1 MLAKVQGAKGGSVH
15 PSRSSESER
24 RLIANLRDALG
35 DVIVAALNDLAVV
48 EVMLNPDGKL
58 FIERIGEGIKHAGN
72 MIAHDAE
79 AVIGRVAHALS
90 TEINRERPI
99 ISGELPLGG
108 HRFEGLLPPAAPSP
122 MFTIRKRASI
132 LISLDQYLMDGILT
146 TAQVAVIR
154 EAIAQRL
161 NIVVAGGTGTGKTT
175 LTNAILRELVDVTPE
190 HRLVILEDT
199 AEIQCAAENHVIL
212 HTTDTVD
219 MNRLLKSTMRLRP
232 DRIIVGE
239 VRDGAALTL
248 LKAWNTGHPG
258 GIATVHANNAKAAL
272 TRLEQLVAEVSSQPM
287 PEVIGE
293 AVDLIVSIERTPKGR
308 IVREILRVDGFRG
321 AYQTTPVGNSN
332 SDNQGKLHVA

>member
-1 MLAKVQGAKGGSVH
+1 MH
-15 PSRSSESER
+15 PSRSGESER

-58 FIERIGEGIKHAGN
+58 FVERIGEGIRPAGDMN
-72 MIAHDAE
+72 AHDAE

-108 HRFEGLLPPAAPSP
+108 HRFEGLLPPAAPAP
-122 MFTIRKRASI
+122 MFTIRKRASV
-132 LISLDQYLMDGILT
+132 LISLDRYVEDGILT

-154 EAIAQRL
+154 DAIVQRL
-161 NIVVAGGTGTGKTT
+161 NIVVSGGTGTGKTT
-175 LTNAILRELVDVTPE
+175 LTNAILREFVDVTPE

-199 AEIQCAAENHVIL
+199 AEIQCAAKNYVIL

-308 IVREILRVDGFRG
+308 IVREILRVDGFRNG
-321 AYQTTPVGNSN
+321 TYQITPVGN
-332 SDNQGKLHVA
+332 QL

>member
-1 MLAKVQGAKGGSVH
+1 MH
-15 PSRSSESER
+15 PSRSGESER

-58 FIERIGEGIKHAGN
+58 FIERIGEGIRPAGDMN
-72 MIAHDAE
+72 AHDAE

-108 HRFEGLLPPAAPSP
+108 HRFEGLLPPAAPAP
-122 MFTIRKRASI
+122 MFTIRKRATV
-132 LISLDQYLMDGILT
+132 LISLDRYVEDGILAT
-146 TAQVAVIR
+146 SQVAVIR
-154 EAIAQRL
+154 DAIAQRL
-161 NIVVAGGTGTGKTT
+161 NIVVSGGTGTGKTT
-175 LTNAILRELVDVTPE
+175 LTNAILREFVDVTPE

-199 AEIQCAAENHVIL
+199 AEIQCAAKNYVIL

-308 IVREILRVDGFRG
+308 IVREILRVDGFRNG
-321 AYQTTPVGNSN
+321 TYQIAPVGNSN

>member
-1 MLAKVQGAKGGSVH
+1 MHS
-15 PSRSSESER
+15 SRSSESER

-58 FIERIGEGIKHAGN
+58 FVERIGEGVRPAGK

-108 HRFEGLLPPAAPSP
+108 HRFEGLLPPAAPAP
-122 MFTIRKRASI
+122 MFTIRKRASM
-132 LISLDQYLMDGILT
+132 LISLDRYVEEGILT

-154 EAIAQRL
+154 EAVAQRL
-161 NIVVAGGTGTGKTT
+161 NIVVSGGTGTGKTT

-258 GIATVHANNAKAAL
+258 GIATVHANNAKSAL

-308 IVREILRVDGFRG
+308 IVREILRVDGFRDG
-321 AYQTTPVGNSN
+321 SYQITPVGNSN

>member
-1 MLAKVQGAKGGSVH
+1 MH
-15 PSRSSESER
+15 PSRSGESER

-58 FIERIGEGIKHAGN
+58 FVERIGEGIRPAGDMN
-72 MIAHDAE
+72 AHDAE

-108 HRFEGLLPPAAPSP
+108 HRFEGLLPPAAPKP
-122 MFTIRKRASI
+122 MFTIRKRASV
-132 LISLDQYLMDGILT
+132 LITLDRYVEDGILT

-154 EAIAQRL
+154 DAIAQRL
-161 NIVVAGGTGTGKTT
+161 NIVVSGGTGTGKTT
-175 LTNAILRELVDVTPE
+175 LTNAILREFVDVTPE

-199 AEIQCAAENHVIL
+199 AEIQCAAKNYVIL

-308 IVREILRVDGFRG
+308 IVREILRVDGFRNG
-321 AYQTTPVGNSN
+321 TYQITPVGNSN

>member
-1 MLAKVQGAKGGSVH
+1 MPA
-15 PSRSSESER
+15 SRSSESER
-24 RLIANLRDALG
+24 RLIANLQDALG

-58 FIERIGEGIKHAGN
+58 FVERIGEGIRPAGD
-72 MIAHDAE
+72 MLAHDAE
-79 AVIGRVAHALS
+79 AVISRVAHALS

-108 HRFEGLLPPAAPSP
+108 HRFEGLLPPAAPAP
-122 MFTIRKRASI
+122 MFTIRKRASM
-132 LISLDQYLMDGILT
+132 LISLDRYVEDGILT
-146 TAQVAVIR
+146 RGQVAVIQ

-161 NIVVAGGTGTGKTT
+161 NIVVSGGTGTGKTT
-175 LTNAILRELVDVTPE
+175 LTNAILRDLVDVTPE

-287 PEVIGE
+287 SEVIGE

-308 IVREILRVDGFRG
+308 IVREILRVDGFRHG
-321 AYQTTPVGNSN
+321 TYQITPVGHSN

>member
-1 MLAKVQGAKGGSVH
+1 MQGAKGGPLHS
-15 PSRSSESER
+15 SRSSESER

-35 DVIVAALNDLAVV
+35 DVIVSALNDPRVV

-58 FIERIGEGIKHAGN
+58 FIELIGEGIAAAGV
-72 MIAHDAE
+72 MVAHDAE

-90 TEINRERPI
+90 TEVNQNRPI
-99 ISGELPLGG
+99 ISGELPIGG
-108 HRFEGLLPPAAPSP
+108 HRFEGILPPAAPSP
-122 MFTIRKRASI
+122 MFTIRKRASM
-132 LISLDQYLMDGILT
+132 LISLDQYVVDGILT
-146 TAQVAVIR
+146 TAQVSVIR
-154 EAIAQRL
+154 EAISQRM
-161 NIVVAGGTGTGKTT
+161 NIVISGGTGTGKTT
-175 LTNAILRELVDVTPE
+175 LTNAVLRELVDLTPE

-199 AEIQCAAENHVIL
+199 AEIQCAAENYVIL
-212 HTTDTVD
+212 HTTDSVD

-258 GIATVHANNAKAAL
+258 GIATVHANNPRAAL

-293 AVDLIVSIERTPKGR
+293 AVDLIISVERTPKGR
-308 IVREILRVDGFRG
+308 IVREMLSVDGYRDG
-321 AYQTTPVGNSN
+321 TYQTMPVGHSN
-332 SDNQGKLHVA
+332 SDAQGKLHVA

>member
-1 MLAKVQGAKGGSVH
+1 M
-15 PSRSSESER
+15 
-24 RLIANLRDALG
+24 IANLRDALG

-58 FIERIGEGIKHAGN
+58 FVERIGEGIRPAGDMN
-72 MIAHDAE
+72 AHDAE

-108 HRFEGLLPPAAPSP
+108 HRFEGLLPPAAPAP
-122 MFTIRKRASI
+122 MFTIRKRASV
-132 LISLDQYLMDGILT
+132 LISLDRYVEDGILT

-154 EAIAQRL
+154 DAIVQRL
-161 NIVVAGGTGTGKTT
+161 NIVVSGGTGTGKTT
-175 LTNAILRELVDVTPE
+175 LTNAILREFVDVTPE

-199 AEIQCAAENHVIL
+199 AEIQCAAKNYVIL

-308 IVREILRVDGFRG
+308 IVREILRVDGFRNG
-321 AYQTTPVGNSN
+321 TYQITPVGN
-332 SDNQGKLHVA
+332 QL

>member
-1 MLAKVQGAKGGSVH
+1 MQS
-15 PSRSSESER
+15 SRSSESER

-35 DVIVAALNDLAVV
+35 DVIVSALNDPRVV

-58 FIERIGEGIKHAGN
+58 FIERIGEGISVAGVMN
-72 MIAHDAE
+72 GHDAE

-90 TEINRERPI
+90 TEVNQDRPI
-99 ISGELPLGG
+99 ISGELPIGG
-108 HRFEGLLPPAAPSP
+108 HRFEGILPPAAPGP
-122 MFTIRKRASI
+122 MFTIRKRASM
-132 LISLDQYLMDGILT
+132 LITLDQYVLDGILT
-146 TAQVAVIR
+146 TVQAAVIR
-154 EAIAQRL
+154 EAISQRM
-161 NIVVAGGTGTGKTT
+161 NIVVSGGTGTGKTT
-175 LTNAILRELVDVTPE
+175 LTNAVLRELVDLTPE

-199 AEIQCAAENHVIL
+199 AEIQCAAENHVVL

-219 MNRLLKSTMRLRP
+219 MKRLLMSTMRLRP

-258 GIATVHANNAKAAL
+258 GIATVHANNARAAL

-287 PEVIGE
+287 PEVVGE
-293 AVDLIVSIERTPKGR
+293 AVDLIVSIERAPQGR
-308 IVREILRVDGFRG
+308 IVREMLRVDGFRDG
-321 AYQTTPVGNSN
+321 TYQTTPVGNSN